1 MVVNLD
7 RFPPRFLLGA
17 GTSPSAKAQPVGS
30 TCSIASHAEW
40 QPTANALGGAR
51 GYNPIRL
58 WLVQTDVSD
67 GLFSSVY
74 GADCG
79 HPSWAMQGCASSTAV
94 AFAVDYSR
102 AGSEASDL
110 CNGGVGPVAE
120 MNDMS
125 GKGVETGNGM
135 NISRVPKLCP
145 RYAFWTLL
153 AYVAT
158 RKISNLRYLNRA
170 KKTDPPSRHHDKI
183 ARRLVVPATIST
195 CALTPPILE
204 RACRW
209 QRRFTSG

>member
-1 MVVNLD
+1 VASSD
-7 RFPPRFLLGA
+7 RCFRR
-17 GTSPSAKAQPVGS
+17 PVFIS
-30 TCSIASHAEW
+30 LRS
-40 QPTANALGGAR
+40 
-51 GYNPIRL
+51 RL
-58 WLVQTDVSD
+58 RAPFV
-67 GLFSSVY
+67 
-74 GADCG
+74 
-79 HPSWAMQGCASSTAV
+79 AMQGCASSTAV

-170 KKTDPPSRHHDKI
+170 KKTDPPSRHQDKLNKMN
-183 ARRLVVPATIST
+183 RLQRPKP
-195 CALTPPILE
+195 LNPRGFFMLE
-204 RACRW
+204 KCR
-209 QRRFTSG
+209 